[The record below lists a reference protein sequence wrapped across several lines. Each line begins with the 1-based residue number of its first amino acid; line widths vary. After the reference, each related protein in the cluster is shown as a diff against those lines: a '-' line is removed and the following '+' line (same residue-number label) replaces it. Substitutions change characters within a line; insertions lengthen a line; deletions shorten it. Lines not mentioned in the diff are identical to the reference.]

1 MQRKTPT
8 GAAMFQFAVRRLL
21 LAVPVLFGV
30 SLVVFALVHI
40 APGDPI
46 DLLLPPEASPEVV
59 AQVKAAFGFDK
70 PLYIQYLLWLRNAL
84 TGNFGVSIFNAQ
96 PVLGQLLV
104 ALGNTFTLAI
114 LAACLGFSLGVALG
128 LTAALNHG
136 RWPDKLCS
144 AIATTGVS
152 LPNYW
157 AAIVLVL
164 FAAVLHAW
172 LPAQGIWPDTA
183 SFAGSLRYLVLP
195 VCALSLIPMG
205 VIGRFTRAT
214 ALEVLSQEF
223 VSALTAKGL
232 TRLPVLRHVCKNAA
246 PPVMALMGLQFG
258 YLLGGSILVETVFN
272 WPGSGYLLNLA
283 IFRRDI
289 PILQA
294 TVVVL
299 AFFFVILNLA
309 VDVAQAAIDPRMRR

>member
-1 MQRKTPT
+1 
-8 GAAMFQFAVRRLL
+8 
-21 LAVPVLFGV
+21 
-30 SLVVFALVHI
+30 LVHI
-40 APGDPI
+40 APGNPI
-46 DLLLPPEASPEVV
+46 DLLLPPEASPEMV
-59 AQVKAAFGFDK
+59 AQVKASFGFDK
-70 PLYIQYLLWLRNAL
+70 PLYVQYLLWLRNAL
-84 TGNFGVSIFNAQ
+84 TGNFGVSIFNTQ

-104 ALGNTFTLAI
+104 ALGNTFVLAI
-114 LAACLGFSLGVALG
+114 LAACLGFGLGVTLG
-128 LTAALNHG
+128 LTAALNHS

-183 SFAGSLRYLVLP
+183 SFFGRLRYLVLP
-195 VCALSLIPMG
+195 VGALSLIPMG

-214 ALEVLSQEF
+214 ALEVLNQEF
-223 VSALTAKGL
+223 VSALIAKGL

-246 PPVMALMGLQFG
+246 PPILALMGLQFG

-283 IFRRDI
+283 IFRRDL

-299 AFFFVILNLA
+299 AFFFVILNLV
-309 VDVAQAAIDPRMRR
+309 VDVIQAAIDPRLRR

>member
-1 MQRKTPT
+1 
-8 GAAMFQFAVRRLL
+8 MFQFAVRRLL
-21 LAVPVLFGV
+21 FAIPVLFGV

-40 APGDPI
+40 APGNPI

-70 PLYIQYLLWLRNAL
+70 PLYVQYLLWLRNAL

-114 LAACLGFSLGVALG
+114 LAACLGFGLGVALG
-128 LTAALNHG
+128 LIGALNHG

-144 AIATTGVS
+144 AIATAGVS

-157 AAIVLVL
+157 AAIVLVM
-164 FAAVLHAW
+164 FTAVLHAW

-183 SFAGSLRYLVLP
+183 SFAGRLRYLVLP
-195 VCALSLIPMG
+195 VGALSLIPMG

-223 VSALTAKGL
+223 VSALAAKGL
-232 TRLPVLRHVCKNAA
+232 TRFPILRHVCKNAA
-246 PPVMALMGLQFG
+246 PPVLALLGLQFG

-294 TVVVL
+294 TVVLL
-299 AFFFVILNLA
+299 AFFFVILNLV
-309 VDVAQAAIDPRMRR
+309 VDVAQAAIDPRLRR

>member
-1 MQRKTPT
+1 
-8 GAAMFQFAVRRLL
+8 MFQFAVRRLL

-40 APGDPI
+40 APGNPI
-46 DLLLPPEASPEVV
+46 DLLLPPEASPEVI

-70 PLYIQYLLWLRNAL
+70 PLYVQYVLWLRNAM

-96 PVLGQLLV
+96 PVLGQLMV

-114 LAACLGFSLGVALG
+114 FAACLGFSLGIALG
-128 LTAALNHG
+128 LTAALHHG
-136 RWPDKLCS
+136 KWPDKLCS
-144 AIATTGVS
+144 GIATAGVS

-157 AAIVLVL
+157 AAIVLVM
-164 FAAVLHAW
+164 FAAVLHSW
-172 LPAQGIWPDTA
+172 LPAQGMGPD
-183 SFAGSLRYLVLP
+183 SLPLVDRLQYLVLP
-195 VCALSLIPMG
+195 VISLSLIPMG

-214 ALEVLSQEF
+214 ALEVLNQEF
-223 VSALTAKGL
+223 VTALTAKGL
-232 TRLPVLRHVCKNAA
+232 TRVPVLRHVCKNAA
-246 PPVMALMGLQFG
+246 PPVLALMGLQCG

-299 AFFFVILNLA
+299 AFFFVILNLV
-309 VDVAQAAIDPRMRR
+309 VDVAQAAIDPRLRR

>member
-1 MQRKTPT
+1 
-8 GAAMFQFAVRRLL
+8 MFQFAVRRLL

-30 SLVVFALVHI
+30 SLVVFTLVHI
-40 APGDPI
+40 APGNPI
-46 DLLLPPEASPEVV
+46 DLLLPPEASPEVI

-70 PLYIQYLLWLRNAL
+70 PVYVQYLLWLRNAL

-104 ALGNTFTLAI
+104 ALGNTFLLAI
-114 LAACLGFSLGVALG
+114 FAAALGFGLGVALG

-136 RWPDKLCS
+136 RWLDKLCS
-144 AIATTGVS
+144 GIATTGVS

-164 FAAVLHAW
+164 FAAVFHNW
-172 LPAQGIWPDTA
+172 LPAQGMGPESLPIVDR
-183 SFAGSLRYLVLP
+183 LRYLVLP
-195 VCALSLIPMG
+195 VVSLSLIPMG
-205 VIGRFTRAT
+205 VIGRFVRAT

-223 VSALTAKGL
+223 VVALAAKGL
-232 TRLPVLRHVCKNAA
+232 TRGPVIRHVCKNAA
-246 PPVMALMGLQFG
+246 PPVLALMGLQCG

-299 AFFFVILNLA
+299 AFFFVVLNLA
-309 VDVAQAAIDPRMRR
+309 VDVAQAAIDPRLRR

>member
-1 MQRKTPT
+1 
-8 GAAMFQFAVRRLL
+8 MFQFAVRRLL
-21 LAVPVLFGV
+21 LAVPVLLGV

-40 APGDPI
+40 APGNPI
-46 DLLLPPEASPEVV
+46 DLLLPPEASPEMV
-59 AQVKAAFGFDK
+59 AQVKASFGFDK
-70 PLYIQYLLWLRNAL
+70 PLYVQYLLWLRNAL
-84 TGNFGVSIFNAQ
+84 TGNFGVSIFNTQ

-104 ALGNTFTLAI
+104 ALGNTFVLAI
-114 LAACLGFSLGVALG
+114 LAACLGFGLGVTLG
-128 LTAALNHG
+128 LIAALNHG

-144 AIATTGVS
+144 AIATMGVS

-183 SFAGSLRYLVLP
+183 SFIGGLRYLVLP
-195 VCALSLIPMG
+195 VGALSLIPMG
-205 VIGRFTRAT
+205 VIGRFARAT
-214 ALEVLSQEF
+214 ALEVLNQEF
-223 VSALTAKGL
+223 VLALTAKGL
-232 TRLPVLRHVCKNAA
+232 TRFPVLRHVCKNAA
-246 PPVMALMGLQFG
+246 PPVLALMGLQFG

-299 AFFFVILNLA
+299 AFFFVILNLV
-309 VDVAQAAIDPRMRR
+309 VDVVQAAIDPRLRR